1 MKRKTILFY
10 ISLSLC
16 VLNWACKPYTEKED
30 TSDGTPVDCTY
41 SLPNLAKINQFI
53 LANPDDGKLYRI
65 RSQILLDS
73 GQNIEALSDAKR
85 ALSLNPEDLYNFVV
99 VAKAHRAL
107 GHVDSA
113 LSACFTA
120 EKQGLD
126 DPDNNL
132 LQGDLYL
139 ILREYTK
146 SLEYLNRALKQ
157 APFEPKIY
165 FLKGVVYWE
174 KNDTISALSSWQTAI
189 EQDASFGDGYA
200 RLASYYIDKKE
211 FSIAEQYLR
220 SGLRLRPNDAILHFD
235 MGVFLNNKGFADS
248 AIASYEKAISLDRK
262 LLLAQQNLG
271 YLKFNKRLYAESIL
285 LFEGCLP
292 TEPKNSTLAYFLG
305 LSYQYSGELEKA
317 KIELER
323 VVNLDKDFVKEA
335 QKGLISLQKQI
346 ALKAKEKPHEVE
358 PVQ

>member
-1 MKRKTILFY
+1 LKSNFFSFFLYGYFLVSY
-10 ISLSLC
+10 WS
-16 VLNWACKPYTEKED
+16 CKPYKEKEN

-73 GQNIEALSDAKR
+73 GQYVEALSDAKR
-85 ALSLNPEDLYNFVV
+85 ALSLNPDDLYNFVV

-107 GHVDSA
+107 GHIDSA

-139 ILREYTK
+139 ILRNYNK

-165 FLKGVVYWE
+165 FLKGVLYWE
-174 KNDTISALSSWQTAI
+174 KNDTALALSSWQTAI
-189 EQDASFGDGYA
+189 EQDVTFGDGYA
-200 RLASYYIDKKE
+200 RLASFYIEKKD
-211 FSIAEQYLR
+211 FNTADQYLR
-220 SGLRLRPNDAILHFD
+220 SGLRLRPNDAILNYD
-235 MGVFLNNKGFADS
+235 MGVFLTNKGFLDS
-248 AIASYEKAISLDRK
+248 AIGFYEKAITLDRK
-262 LLLAQQNLG
+262 LFLAKQNLA
-271 YLKFNKRLYAESIL
+271 YLRFDQRKYAEAIP
-285 LFEGCLP
+285 LFEECLP
-292 TEPKNSTLAYFLG
+292 SEPKNSSIAYFLG
-305 LSYQYSGELEKA
+305 LSYQFTGELEKA
-317 KIELER
+317 KAELER
-323 VVNLDKDFVKEA
+323 VIKLDKEYVKEA
-335 QKGLISLQKQI
+335 GKNMISLQKQI
-346 ALKAKEKPHEVE
+346 ALKEKAQEVKSSE
-358 PVQ
+358 